1 VNADLEQRR
10 GYYDFYAVTPTGDRY
25 GISKL
30 SDGQRLSIALALALA
45 LRDIAKTDVGFI
57 MFDEPIPYVD
67 VNIRNAFV
75 ELVKTLSAQYQI
87 VVATQ
92 SRDFADMLKQA
103 VPSAKFFTV
112 TKKESSEIKEVA

>member
-1 VNADLEQRR
+1 
-10 GYYDFYAVTPTGDRY
+10 VTPTGDRY
-25 GISKL
+25 GVSKL

-112 TKKESSEIKEVA
+112 TKKEGSEIKEAA